1 MKTRVF
7 RVLLLTLSVTL
18 AFTGAYAQNETLSA
32 AAGDRYV
39 ISAKAGGVNF
49 VEGTVT
55 VARISGRTGVLLK
68 GDSLEIGDRV
78 STSANGK
85 VEILLN
91 PGSFLRLGGDSEFEF
106 KTTSLDNLKLQVN
119 RGSAILEVYAA
130 NEFKVSVATP
140 LFTYSLIE
148 SGVFRIDVPS
158 NGSSRLRVWK
168 GVAKAGSD
176 EVKPG
181 RSALAAGPSNV
192 ALAKFDRDERDA
204 LDLWSRSRSKELAK
218 VTAKLRREDL
228 RATLMQGFMNRRWD
242 AMSSFGLW
250 LFDPRYGSYFFLPF
264 GSGWNSP
271 YGYGYGSGMGWWWD
285 DMPWY
290 PWYPTTT
297 PSGPPTGGGTTGP
310 TGPTPSAIVTAG
322 NRSPIPP
329 FIRMEQINGGGLNGG
344 SPGRGGNTYDPGS
357 TSPSYSTPTYS
368 PPSSS
373 SSAPSS
379 PPSTGAKSDPTGT
392 KP

>member
-1 MKTRVF
+1 M
-7 RVLLLTLSVTL
+7 LTV
-18 AFTGAYAQNETLSA
+18 AAAYAQNDTLSA

-49 VEGTVT
+49 VEGTVN
-55 VARISGRTGVLLK
+55 VARKTGRTGPLLR

-78 STSANGK
+78 STATDGR

-106 KTTSLDNLKLQVN
+106 KTTSLDNLKLKVN

-140 LFTYSLIE
+140 SFTYSLIE
-148 SGVFRIDVPS
+148 SGVFRIDVTS
-158 NGSSRLRVWK
+158 DRSSRLRVWK
-168 GVAKAGSD
+168 GVAKAGPSN

-181 RSALAAGPSNV
+181 RSALASGPSDV
-192 ALAKFDRDERDA
+192 TLAKFDRDKRDS
-204 LDLWSRSRSKELAK
+204 LDLWSRLRSKELAK
-218 VTAKLRREDL
+218 VTSKLRREDL
-228 RATLMQGFMNRRWD
+228 RGTLMQGFMNRRWD
-242 AMSSFGLW
+242 AMNSFGLW
-250 LFDPRYGSYFFLPF
+250 IFDPRYGAYFFLPF

-285 DMPWY
+285 EMPWY

-322 NRSPIPP
+322 NRSAIPP

-379 PPSTGAKSDPTGT
+379 PPSTGAKSDSTGT

>member
-7 RVLLLTLSVTL
+7 RVFLLGLSVAL
-18 AFTGAYAQNETLSA
+18 AFAAGYAQNDTLSA

-49 VEGTVT
+49 VEGTVN
-55 VARISGRTGVLLK
+55 VARKTGRTSPLLK

-78 STSANGK
+78 LTAADGK
-85 VEILLN
+85 AEILLN

-106 KTTSLDNLKLQVN
+106 KTTSLDNLKLKVN

-140 LFTYSLIE
+140 SMAYSLIE

-158 NGSSRLRVWK
+158 NSTSRLRVWK
-168 GVAKAGSD
+168 GIAKVGID

-181 RSALAAGPSNV
+181 RSALAAGSSEV
-192 ALAKFDRDERDA
+192 SVAKFDRDERDA

-218 VTAKLRREDL
+218 ITAKLRREDL
-228 RATLMQGFMNRRWD
+228 RATLMQGYMNRRWD

-285 DMPWY
+285 EMPWY
-290 PWYPTTT
+290 PWYPTM
-297 PSGPPTGGGTTGP
+297 PSGSPTGGGTTGP
-310 TGPTPSAIVTAG
+310 TGPPAASAIVTAG
-322 NRSPIPP
+322 DRSPIPP

-357 TSPSYSTPTYS
+357 TSPSYSPTYS

-379 PPSTGAKSDPTGT
+379 PASTGAKSDPTGT

>member
-7 RVLLLTLSVTL
+7 RVLLSSLFITFL
-18 AFTGAYAQNETLSA
+18 GAAVHAQNDTLSA

-49 VEGTVT
+49 VEGTVN
-55 VARISGRTGVLLK
+55 VARKSGRTGPLLK

-78 STSANGK
+78 LTGADGK
-85 VEILLN
+85 AEILLN
-91 PGSFLRLGGDSEFEF
+91 PGSFLRLGGQSEFAF
-106 KTTSLDNLKLQVN
+106 KTTSLDNLKLKVD

-130 NEFKVSVATP
+130 DEFKVTVATP
-140 LFTYSLIE
+140 STTYSLIE

-158 NGSSRLRVWK
+158 NSSSRLRVWK
-168 GVAKAGSD
+168 GVAKAGTSF

-181 RSALAAGPSNV
+181 RSALVAGPSNV
-192 ALAKFDRDERDA
+192 TVTKFDRDERDA
-204 LDLWSRSRSKELAK
+204 LDLWSRARSKELAK
-218 VTAKLRREDL
+218 VTSKLRREDL
-228 RATLMQGFMNRRWD
+228 RATLMGSFMNRRWD

-264 GSGWNSP
+264 GGGWNSP
-271 YGYGYGSGMGWWWD
+271 YGYGYGPGMGWWWD
-285 DMPWY
+285 SMPWY
-290 PWYPTTT
+290 PWYPTAT
-297 PSGPPTGGGTTGP
+297 PGGTPTGGGTTGS
-310 TGPTPSAIVTAG
+310 PTPSAIVTSG
-322 NRSPIPP
+322 DRSPIPP
-329 FIRMEQINGGGLNGG
+329 FIRMEQIIGGGLDGG
-344 SPGRGGNTYDPGS
+344 LPGRGGNTYDSVS

-379 PPSTGAKSDPTGT
+379 PPSTGAKSDATGT